1 MRKHIPIQF
10 IMRINFD
17 RFKVILSSI
26 SYSIVSFNQ
35 RTVERFSSLF
45 LVFNSNFIFLSC
57 LPVFQKLSRS
67 RNHPLAPYFAFALS
81 LSVSLSAE
89 KSVEYLRATY
99 QTIEIDISFSFFF
112 ISIGSLAVDR
122 HKAAMIFCP
131 SSPHTRALILNRF
144 ACAAIELRNKYFSI
158 QCLIFSPAL
167 KIFQF

>member
-99 QTIEIDISFSFFF
+99 QTIEIDISFSFFSF
-112 ISIGSLAVDR
+112 QLDHLQSTDTRQQWYFV
-122 HKAAMIFCP
+122 
-131 SSPHTRALILNRF
+131 RALHILVRSFWIGLRAPRSN
-144 ACAAIELRNKYFSI
+144 CATNIFPFNVWSFPLR
-158 QCLIFSPAL
+158 
-167 KIFQF
+167 